1 MPECI
6 EHTKDEYFPKISVCE
21 SLVQN
26 DQKKFRNH
34 YILYEYT
41 HPLFFFLNNTLVLKI
56 FKPFIQ
62 CKFDMCNMNIVSSLL
77 PLVVFSL
84 QAPFS
89 SKLSKAVTVTLQV
102 SRTVG
107 REVVNGDWT
116 VESLPLEFTGQI
128 AFKD

>member
-1 MPECI
+1 
-6 EHTKDEYFPKISVCE
+6 
-21 SLVQN
+21 
-26 DQKKFRNH
+26 
-34 YILYEYT
+34 
-41 HPLFFFLNNTLVLKI
+41 
-56 FKPFIQ
+56 
-62 CKFDMCNMNIVSSLL
+62 MCNTNIVSSLL

-116 VESLPLEFTGQI
+116 MESLPLEFTGQI